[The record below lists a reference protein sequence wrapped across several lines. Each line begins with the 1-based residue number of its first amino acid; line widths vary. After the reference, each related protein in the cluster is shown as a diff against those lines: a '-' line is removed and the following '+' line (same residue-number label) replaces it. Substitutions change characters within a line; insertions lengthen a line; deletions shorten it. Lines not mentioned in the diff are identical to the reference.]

1 LPTKKHLI
9 ETLKYY
15 TEVFRLVW
23 VSVLAVGGGS
33 IGLLLGELDRIRV
46 ILALAGL
53 MLLVPF
59 LELLRRLNTHILQLL
74 KKLEEDEDA

>member
-1 LPTKKHLI
+1 MPTKKHLI

-15 TEVFRLVW
+15 PEVFRLVW